1 MTKKLIL
8 LRHGKTGFA
17 GQYIGAKDVSLSPD
31 GCQQI
36 ASLKQIFQAQQIDQI
51 FSSPMLRCRESA
63 EILFADH
70 PVNYDDDLREIDF
83 GRWEGLSFQEI
94 ATNDPELVDKWA
106 VWSPDF
112 CFPEG
117 ECIAHFLTRVHRAG
131 SRIKE
136 SSNENIIL
144 IAHGG
149 VIRALL
155 CYLLNLKPENY
166 LLFQIKKGKYA
177 TLDLFSEGAVL
188 TGFNLG

>member
-1 MTKKLIL
+1 MSRKLIL
-8 LRHGKTGFA
+8 LRHGQTGFS
-17 GQYIGAKDVSLSPD
+17 GQYIGAKDVPLSAN
-31 GCQQI
+31 GFHQI
-36 ASLKQIFQAQQIDQI
+36 ARLQPLLKNQQIDCI
-51 FSSPMLRCRESA
+51 MSSPMLRCREST

-70 PVNYDDDLREIDF
+70 PVQYDDDLREIDF

-94 ATNDPELVDKWA
+94 AASDPDLVDKWA
-106 VWSPDF
+106 VWNPDF

-117 ECIAHFLTRVHRAG
+117 ECIAHFLKRVHRAG
-131 SRIKE
+131 SRIQE

-166 LLFQIKKGKYA
+166 LLFQVGKGKYS
-177 TLDLFSEGAVL
+177 TLELFSEGAVL

>member
-1 MTKKLIL
+1 MSRKLTL
-8 LRHGKTGFA
+8 LRHGNTGFS
-17 GQYIGAKDVSLSPD
+17 GQYIGAKDVPLSPD
-31 GCQQI
+31 GCQQV
-36 ASLKQIFQAQQIDQI
+36 ASLKQVLPDQQIDEI
-51 FSSPMLRCRESA
+51 LSSPMLRCRESV

-94 ATNDPELVDKWA
+94 TKNDPELVDKWA

-117 ECIAHFLTRVHRAG
+117 ECIAHFLKRVHRAG

-155 CYLLNLKPENY
+155 CYLLNLNPENY
-166 LLFQIKKGKYA
+166 LLFQVKKGKYA